1 MIGQADVIAFL
12 RTPEAFGGDA
22 PASDCQTIVTH
33 ISTVLLIGC
42 RAIKLKHPERLPY
55 LDFGTPELRLSACL
69 EELRLNRRT
78 APGIYRA
85 VHRVTR
91 APDGGLELNGDG
103 ALVDAVVEME
113 RFDESRLFDRLV
125 RERRL
130 TIADVEA
137 LADVIAKFHASI
149 GPVAGEGAQRLER
162 VLAGNETS
170 LEACNVFTPAEVTD
184 LTGRCRTE
192 FEKVR
197 FLLDSR
203 SRAGFVRRGHG
214 DLHLRNICMI
224 EGKPILFDCLEF
236 DEELATTDVLYDL
249 AFVLMDLWRR
259 NLKLHA
265 NVLLNRYLDAT
276 GDEAGIRLMP
286 LFMAVRAVIRAHVV
300 AREVASTELGMAWN
314 RAEARAYASMSREM
328 LREIP
333 ATLVAIGGYSGAGKS
348 SVAMRIAPETGR
360 VPGARVLSS
369 DRIRKQLFRVPATTR
384 LNGQAYADSVSATV
398 YETMRACA
406 RGTLRAGHS
415 VVAEAVFNRTSER
428 AALAELAAD
437 AAVPFR
443 PLWLEAPADILMRR
457 VADRQG
463 DVSDATPAVVM
474 EQVAR
479 RGEPRDWPRLCAV
492 GDLDS
497 ICAAA
502 KTLTNSPVLPL
513 PARPC
518 AKMRVPRIGAG
529 PFVCAR
535 SAAVGKAVCDPEPL
549 SRTAAGHVARPFERA
564 ATGTTAAA
572 IIPLVTDR
580 SARLERSK
588 T

>member
-12 RTPEAFGGDA
+12 KTPEAFGGDA
-22 PASDCQTIVTH
+22 PTGDCQTIVTH
-33 ISTVLLIGC
+33 ISTVLLIGR
-42 RAIKLKHPERLPY
+42 RAIKLKHSEKLPY
-55 LDFGTPELRLSACL
+55 LDFRTPEVRLSACL
-69 EELRLNRRT
+69 EELRLNLRT

-113 RFDESRLFDRLV
+113 RFDESQLFDRLV

-130 TIADVEA
+130 KIADAEA
-137 LADVIAKFHASI
+137 LAAVIARFHASI
-149 GPVAGEGAQRLER
+149 DPVAGEGAERLAR

-170 LEACNVFTPAEVTD
+170 LEACNVFTPAEFAD

-203 SRAGFVRRGHG
+203 GRTGFVRRGHG

-236 DEELATTDVLYDL
+236 DDELATTDVLYDL

-259 NLKLHA
+259 DLKIHA
-265 NVLLNRYLDAT
+265 NVLMNRYLDAT

-314 RAEARAYASMSREM
+314 RAEARAYAGMAREM

-333 ATLVAIGGYSGAGKS
+333 PTLVAIGGYSGSGKS
-348 SVAMRIAPETGR
+348 SVAMRLAPETGR
-360 VPGARVLSS
+360 APGARMLSS

-384 LNGQAYADSVSATV
+384 LNGQAYAEPVSATV

-406 RGTLRAGHS
+406 RITLRAGHS
-415 VVAEAVFNRTSER
+415 VVADAVFNRAADR
-428 AALAELAAD
+428 AALAALAAD
-437 AAVPFR
+437 AAVSFR
-443 PLWLEAPADILMRR
+443 PIWLEAPADVLMRR
-457 VADRQG
+457 VAGRRG
-463 DVSDATPAVVM
+463 DVSDATPSVVM

-479 RGEPRDWPRLCAV
+479 RSEPRDWPKLCAV
-492 GDLDS
+492 GDLDA

-502 KTLTNSPVLPL
+502 KTITAFPVSLT
-513 PARPC
+513 PAAPC
-518 AKMRVPRIGAG
+518 AKMRLPRTGSA

-535 SAAVGKAVCDPEPL
+535 SPAAGKAVRDSSL
-549 SRTAAGHVARPFERA
+549 QSRAETARVLKPSARVAGN
-564 ATGTTAAA
+564 TTASA
-572 IIPLVTDR
+572 IIPLVPNR

-588 T
+588 S